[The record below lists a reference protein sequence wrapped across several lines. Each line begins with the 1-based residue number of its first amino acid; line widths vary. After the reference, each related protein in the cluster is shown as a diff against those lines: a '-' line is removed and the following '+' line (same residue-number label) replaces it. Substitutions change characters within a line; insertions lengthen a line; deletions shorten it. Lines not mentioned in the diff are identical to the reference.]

1 LARKQRYEL
10 DLSDLQYKLVRL
22 PWKTRLNRFISGFA
36 ISLAVAAF
44 YIYIFTSNFGS
55 PKEQLLNNQL
65 ENMKLQYSLLSM
77 QMSNAEASL
86 NSYRLSDEK
95 RFRPILDM
103 ESVPES
109 FWKGGTGGVVKY
121 NELKGLGNSDF
132 LISYKLRMEQ
142 IRNMANVQSDS
153 YKALAEKSA
162 EWKRQVENFPGI
174 SPVSVHFRLGDKYA
188 FRTIHPVLGTP
199 RMHNGQDFKVPYGT
213 EVYATGNG
221 VVVESGYSTGG
232 FGNYIVIDHDY
243 GLQTLYGHLSEIK
256 VSRGTEVKRG
266 ELIGKSGDSGL
277 SSGPHLHY
285 QVEERGRAINPL
297 NYLNNDMTLEEYTE
311 MIEAFGSKTSYR

>member
-1 LARKQRYEL
+1 LAQKQRYEL
-10 DLSDLQYKLVRL
+10 DLFDLQYKLVRL
-22 PWKTRLNRFISGFA
+22 PWKTRLRRIISGFA
-36 ISLAVAAF
+36 VSIAVSAF

-55 PKEQLLNNQL
+55 PKEKLLDKHL

-77 QMSNAEASL
+77 QMNNAEAAL
-86 NSYRLSDEK
+86 NSFRLSDEK
-95 RFRPILDM
+95 RFRPILNM
-103 ESVPES
+103 ESIPES
-109 FWKGGTGGVVKY
+109 FWKGGTGGIGRF
-121 NELKGLGNSDF
+121 NELKGLGNSDY
-132 LISYKLRMEQ
+132 LISFRLRLEK

-153 YKALAEKSA
+153 YKSLSGKSE
-162 EWKRQVENFPGI
+162 EWKRQVDHFPGI
-174 SPVSVHFRLGDKYA
+174 SPVSVKFRLGDKYA

-221 VVVESGYSTGG
+221 EVVEAGYSRGG

-256 VSRGTEVKRG
+256 VTRGTKVKRG

-297 NYLNNDMTLEEYTE
+297 NYLNHEMTLEEYTE
-311 MIEAFGSKTSYR
+311 MIEAFGSRTNYR

>member
-1 LARKQRYEL
+1 LTRKNRYEL
-10 DLSDLQYKLVRL
+10 DLSNLQYKLVRL
-22 PWKTRLNRFISGFA
+22 PLKTRVGRFLKGFA
-36 ISLAVAAF
+36 VSIGISAL
-44 YIYIFTSNFGS
+44 YIYIFTSYFGS
-55 PKEQLLNNQL
+55 PKEKLLNTQL
-65 ENMKLQYSLLSM
+65 GNMKLQYSLLSM

-86 NSYRLSDEK
+86 NSFRLSDEK

-109 FWKGGTGGVVKY
+109 FWKGGTGGAAKF
-121 NELKGLGNSDF
+121 NELKGLGNSDY
-132 LISYKLRMEQ
+132 LISYKLRIEQ
-142 IRNMANVQSDS
+142 IRNMANVQADS
-153 YKALAEKSA
+153 YKALTEKSA

-174 SPVSVHFRLGDKYA
+174 SPVSVKFRLGDKYA

-221 VVVESGYSTGG
+221 EVVESGYSSGG

-256 VSRGTEVKRG
+256 VSKGTKVKRG